1 MKILLF
7 CLQLSLIALVNSL
20 YAQSGNITIKSN
32 PSGAKIY
39 INGEDSRATT
49 PYQKTMFPGVYNLIL
64 YLNNHREYSGQF
76 TISPN
81 RNEELNID
89 LKPSFGSLHITSN
102 PDGADCILD
111 GQRKGI
117 TPLVLNN
124 VGTGNHKLEINKSGY
139 NNLVEDIKIEDEKTF
154 EKTYNLSSSF
164 GTIGIMA
171 KPDADI
177 FIDGKLVG
185 NKKYSGQLNEGLHT
199 IEVRKDHYISDIRT
213 ITIEKEQQ
221 YPISITLK
229 PKLGILSIKCDPA
242 DAIVTLDN
250 ETVGKTP
257 VTLNNILE
265 GEHILKIEKD
275 EYRPYEKRIKIT
287 QDQTL
292 VIDTVL
298 ILGAAIHITSTPDG
312 SLLKIDGESKGNTPI
327 DLIVKKGQRDIEI
340 TKSGYEIFKT
350 SIDISQDKDYTFE
363 LKRLVLNLQVSS
375 SPSGASLNINNQD
388 MGKTPLKASLDY
400 GSNDFSLFLNGFKP
414 ITKKIEVT
422 EPSQIIKFQFEPLK
436 PRTKGKAIIYSLLFP
451 GAGQSYLA
459 RTASPVLLGLAAYGC
474 LAGGYIMNTKSV
486 GSYNDYLAETND
498 LIKRKSLADDWTKQK
513 QLSEILVVSAA
524 TIWAANLIWVVLM
537 PDDTKRFNNINIQ
550 SFFDPNNKSSGLKLA
565 LNF

>member
-7 CLQLSLIALVNSL
+7 CLQLSLIALVNNL

-32 PSGAKIY
+32 PPGAKIY

-49 PYQKTMFPGVYNLIL
+49 PYQKSMFPGVYEVIL
-64 YLNNHREYSGQF
+64 QLNNYREYSGQF
-76 TISPN
+76 TVSPN

-111 GQRKGI
+111 GQRKGT

-124 VGTGNHKLEINKSGY
+124 VVTGNHKLEINKSGY
-139 NNLVEDIKIEDEKTF
+139 NILVDDIIIEDEKTY

-229 PKLGILSIKCDPA
+229 PKLGILSIKCEPA

-275 EYRPYEKRIKIT
+275 EYRPYEKRIKIA

-292 VIDTVL
+292 IIDTIL
-298 ILGAAIHITSTPDG
+298 IMGSVIHISSTPDG

-327 DLIVKKGQRDIEI
+327 DLIVKKGQHDIEI
-340 TKSGYEIFKT
+340 TRSGYEIFKT

-388 MGKTPLKASLDY
+388 MGKTPLNASLDY
-400 GSNDFSLFLNGFKP
+400 GSNDFSLVLNGFKP
-414 ITKKIEVT
+414 ITKKIDVT
-422 EPSQIIKFQFEPLK
+422 DPSQIIKFQFEPLK

-459 RTASPVLLGLAAYGC
+459 RTASPVLVGLTAYGC
-474 LAGGYIMNTKSV
+474 LAGGFIMNSKSV

-513 QLSEILVVSAA
+513 QLSEILVLSAA

-537 PDDTKRFNNINIQ
+537 PDDTKRFNNIKIQ